1 MAGPVRAASH
11 PDYSST
17 SSPGFIPQVW
27 SGKMVEKLYQR
38 TCFAEISNTDYE
50 GEIKSHGD
58 TVMIRTTPSITIRDY
73 EIGGGLNYEKPTSD
87 KVELHIDKAK
97 YFAFEVNDVDE
108 YQSDIKLMDNWSD
121 DAGQQMKIA
130 IDKVIL
136 GDVFADAAVE
146 NAGSEAGRESGGY
159 NMGAA
164 GAPVGISKTNIL
176 DTLVD
181 CGSVLD
187 EQNVP
192 DDARWIV
199 LPAWMNGML
208 KKSDLRDASAMG
220 DSQSVFRNGKVGM
233 LDRFD
238 VYISNNMSKV
248 TDATTTRQATN
259 VIFGHKK
266 ALTFA
271 SQMTK
276 MENLP
281 NPTDFGQLV
290 RGLNVFGYEVIDP
303 NAMGHL
309 YAERAA

>member
-1 MAGPVRAASH
+1 M
-11 PDYSST
+11 YT
-17 SSPGFIPQVW
+17 
-27 SGKMVEKLYQR
+27 R

-50 GEIKSHGD
+50 GEIKSQGD

-108 YQSDIKLMDNWSD
+108 YQADIKLMDNWSD

-136 GDVFADAAVE
+136 GDVFADAAAE
-146 NAGSEAGRESGGY
+146 NAGSEAGRESGSY
-159 NMGAA
+159 NMGEA
-164 GAPVGISKTNIL
+164 GAPVGVSKTNIL
-176 DTLVD
+176 DTIVD

-192 DDARWIV
+192 EDQRWIV

-220 DSQSVFRNGKVGM
+220 DSKSVFRNGKVGM

-238 VYISNNMSKV
+238 VYVSNNMSKV
-248 TDATTTRQATN
+248 TDASTSRQATN